1 MKVQPVRMSRARDT
15 SVRLRPGGENY
26 GVYSVAFLNSVEQSL
41 LLLRCL
47 NEATSSSWDQLPSI
61 RISAVSLLATKA
73 SIPPID
79 WQSTIPYAGHSKVP
93 WNTSAMEITD
103 SGGVAAKYGFLYQDC
118 VAAWLATEML
128 MDREMRAVRVETV
141 DDVDIV
147 WAGFTEFIQVKAA
160 AEKKWTP
167 TTITDNS
174 TSTAVSSAKGK
185 SGGKPRKKRIP
196 DSSMVHKSMKQ
207 ANIPIGKCR
216 FRIVSAERP
225 TGLLEYLRVL
235 PTSRIGRPGRQ
246 ELVDDLNQRTA
257 NFVAASKNDIGHWVD
272 STWWQVY
279 ASVHE
284 IELMGIKNIRNAALE
299 VVGVSL
305 SSDVAAEA
313 IWRDIVYTLTK
324 KSALSRKVY
333 CEDDKTYYRNNLI
346 DWFKSEIL
354 IHEKSAYTN
363 TKIYANKK
371 LQPILVHLHTHAPS
385 CGSITRC
392 GKVMH
397 QHYSIR
403 NYRYSYISESVI
415 KWIDE
420 ILLMPEEI
428 ADITGISTSD
438 RYRILLS
445 RLEAS
450 MSELGDFLGKV
461 LLHSCI
467 RSQHTSQPIPA
478 SLYIEKPFEVKVLEN
493 VHIVP
498 RASGGDELWV
508 GFSHLYNGS
517 DLAECLNNL
526 RTILYTDIIDNIDS
540 ARSKILEIK
549 QDSYLLQHD
558 IDELLETSQAF
569 DIHLK
574 RYRFIIFLGY
584 NSILLTEPETPGY
597 EPELYTETKKL
608 FDNFSSDLKTSGFG
622 EVVIDLHLYP
632 VPNIDR
638 LLSEVK
644 KALEKACA

>member
-1 MKVQPVRMSRARDT
+1 
-15 SVRLRPGGENY
+15 
-26 GVYSVAFLNSVEQSL
+26 
-41 LLLRCL
+41 
-47 NEATSSSWDQLPSI
+47 
-61 RISAVSLLATKA
+61 
-73 SIPPID
+73 
-79 WQSTIPYAGHSKVP
+79 
-93 WNTSAMEITD
+93 MEITD

-174 TSTAVSSAKGK
+174 TSTAVASTK
-185 SGGKPRKKRIP
+185 SKPGGTPRKKRIP

-207 ANIPIGKCR
+207 ATIPIDKCK

-235 PTSRIGRPGRQ
+235 PTSRTGRPGRQ
-246 ELVDDLNQRTA
+246 ELVDDLNKRTS
-257 NFVAASKNDIGHWVD
+257 NFIAASKNDIGHWVD

-279 ASVHE
+279 ASARE
-284 IELMGIKNIRNAALE
+284 IELLGIKNIRNAALE
-299 VVGVSL
+299 VVGVTL

-333 CEDDKTYYRNNLI
+333 CEDDKTYHRNNLI

-354 IHEKSAYTN
+354 IHEKSSHTR

-371 LQPILVHLHTHAPS
+371 LQPILMHLHTHTPS
-385 CGSITRC
+385 CGSTTRF

-397 QHYSIR
+397 QHYSIK

-415 KWIDE
+415 KWTDE

-428 ADITGISTSD
+428 ADVTGLSTVD

-445 RLEAS
+445 RLKAS
-450 MSELGDFLGKV
+450 MGELEGFLGKV

-467 RSQHTSQPIPA
+467 RSLHTSQPIPA

-498 RASGGDELWV
+498 RTAGGDELWV
-508 GFSHLYNGS
+508 GFSHLYNGK
-517 DLAECLNNL
+517 DLVECLQHL
-526 RTILYTDIIDNIDS
+526 RTILYTDISDNIDS

-558 IDELLETSQAF
+558 INELLETSQAF
-569 DIHLK
+569 DNNLN

-584 NSILLTEPETPGY
+584 NSALMTDPETPGY
-597 EPELYTETKKL
+597 ELDLLTETKKL
-608 FDNFSSDLKTSGFG
+608 FEEFSSDLKTSGFG
-622 EVVIDLHLYP
+622 EVLIELHLYP
-632 VPNIDR
+632 VPDIDK

>member
-1 MKVQPVRMSRARDT
+1 MS
-15 SVRLRPGGENY
+15 E
-26 GVYSVAFLNSVEQSL
+26 
-41 LLLRCL
+41 
-47 NEATSSSWDQLPSI
+47 
-61 RISAVSLLATKA
+61 
-73 SIPPID
+73 
-79 WQSTIPYAGHSKVP
+79 
-93 WNTSAMEITD
+93 MEITD

-128 MDREMRAVRVETV
+128 MDRDMRAVRVETV

-147 WAGFTEFIQVKAA
+147 WSGFTEFIQVKAA

-167 TTITDNS
+167 TTITDNA
-174 TSTAVSSAKGK
+174 TSTAVASTK
-185 SGGKPRKKRIP
+185 SKSVGKPRKKRIP

-207 ANIPIGKCR
+207 ATTPIDKCK

-235 PTSRIGRPGRQ
+235 PTSRTGRPGRQ
-246 ELVDDLNQRTA
+246 ELVDDLNQRTSS
-257 NFVAASKNDIGHWVD
+257 FVAASKNDIGHWVD

-279 ASVHE
+279 ASERE
-284 IELMGIKNIRNAALE
+284 IELLGIKNIRNAALE
-299 VVGVSL
+299 VVGVTL
-305 SSDVAAEA
+305 SSDAAAEA

-333 CEDDKTYYRNNLI
+333 CEDDKTYHRDNLI

-354 IHEKSAYTN
+354 IHEKSSHTR

-371 LQPILVHLHTHAPS
+371 LQPILNHLHTHTPS
-385 CGSITRC
+385 CGSIARC

-397 QHYSIR
+397 QHYNIN
-403 NYRYSYISESVI
+403 NYRYSYISDSVI

-420 ILLMPEEI
+420 VLLMPEEI
-428 ADITGISTSD
+428 ADVTGLSTAD
-438 RYRILLS
+438 RYRKLLS
-445 RLEAS
+445 RLKAS
-450 MSELGDFLGKV
+450 MTELGDFLGKV

-467 RSQHTSQPIPA
+467 RSLHTSQPIPA

-498 RASGGDELWV
+498 RASGGDELWI
-508 GFSHLYNGS
+508 GFSHLYTGT
-517 DLAECLNNL
+517 DIIDCLQNL
-526 RTILYTDIIDNIDS
+526 RTILYTDITDNIDS

-569 DIHLK
+569 DTHLN
-574 RYRFIIFLGY
+574 RYRFIVFLGY
-584 NSILLTEPETPGY
+584 NSALMTDHKTPGY
-597 EPELYTETKKL
+597 EPDLLTETKKL
-608 FDNFSSDLKTSGFG
+608 FDDFASDLNTSGFG
-622 EVVIDLHLYP
+622 EVLIELHLYP
-632 VPNIDR
+632 VPDMEK

-644 KALEKACA
+644 KAPEKACA